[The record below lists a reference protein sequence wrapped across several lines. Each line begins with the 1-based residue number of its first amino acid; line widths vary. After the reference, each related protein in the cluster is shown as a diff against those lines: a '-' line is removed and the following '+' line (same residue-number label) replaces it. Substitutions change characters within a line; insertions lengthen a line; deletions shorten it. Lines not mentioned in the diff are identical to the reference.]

1 MSSPFNPLKQMLAL
15 LLVGSFLVGGIAGG
29 VAGVLVTQAS
39 ENRVSSWIQ
48 KAAGR
53 LDIDQSTLDQ
63 GNADQALSLLEDS
76 VVVDVVDQLTPSA
89 VSIVVTAEVQNIY
102 GSGNYFFG
110 NPFEF
115 PEGGSQ
121 RQEVGGGTGFIIQ
134 EDGLILTN
142 RHVVSREDADYTVV
156 MNDGKKYD
164 AKVLS
169 RDTVNDIAILK
180 IEAKGLPAVAL
191 GDSDR
196 LKIGQTVIAI
206 GNVLGQYSN
215 SVTRGVLSGVNRTV
229 TVGEGTDRQTLEGVL
244 QTDAAINFG
253 NSGGPLVN
261 LAGQV
266 VGINTAVDRGGESIA
281 FAIPINQAK
290 SAVESVKTFG
300 RIVRPVLGI
309 RYIEID
315 EVLAKQNQLPYNEGV
330 LVARGSTPAELAVI
344 PGSAADLVGIEEN
357 DIILEI
363 NGQKLDAE
371 NSLTKEIQ
379 KYQPGDEIR
388 LKIWHDGE
396 EREEAVTLQERKE

>member
-1 MSSPFNPLKQMLAL
+1 MESNPNPLRQLIGL

-39 ENRVSSWIQ
+39 ENRVSSWMQ
-48 KAAGR
+48 KAANR
-53 LDIDQSTLDQ
+53 LDIDQSTLDKT
-63 GNADQALSLLEDS
+63 NADQALSLIEDS
-76 VVVDVVDQLTPSA
+76 AIVDVVDTLTPSV

-102 GSGNYFFG
+102 GPGGFFFG
-110 NPFEF
+110 TPFALPEDNP
-115 PEGGSQ
+115 Q

-142 RHVVSREDADYTVV
+142 RHVVSREDAEYTVV

-164 AKVLS
+164 ATVVS

-180 IEAKGLPAVAL
+180 IEAKGLPAVEL
-191 GDSDR
+191 GDSDS

-215 SVTRGVLSGVNRTV
+215 SVTRGVVSGVDRTV
-229 TVGEGTDRQTLEGVL
+229 TVGQGTDRQTLEGVL

-281 FAIPINQAK
+281 FAITINKAK

-315 EVLAKQNQLPYNEGV
+315 EELAKENELPYDYGV
-330 LVARGSTPAELAVI
+330 LVARGSSPAELAVI
-344 PGSAADLVGIEEN
+344 PGSAADLIGIEEN
-357 DIILEI
+357 DIVLEI

-371 NSLTKEIQ
+371 HSLTTEIQ
-379 KYQPGDEIR
+379 KYKPGDKIQ

-396 EREEAVTLQERKE
+396 ERQERAELQERKE